1 MVQLWK
7 NHQSC
12 KVVEIQ
18 AEHTK
23 KFDIAVLA
31 LCWFEEPSKQIEIV
45 QSDYKMTQALRGTSF
60 VVPSKERLSSW
71 KNRNSV
77 LDTRTRKFN

>member
-7 NHQSC
+7 IHQSC

-23 KFDIAVLA
+23 GFDIAVLA
-31 LCWFEEPSKQIEIV
+31 LRWFEEPSKQIEIV

-71 KNRNSV
+71 RNRNSV
-77 LDTRTRKFN
+77 LDIRNRKFN